1 MGHFATRGEGKG
13 FEEREREEERKIP
26 RGKQVGKRM
35 KRGERRGGEME
46 KGSETFLPT

>member
-1 MGHFATRGEGKG
+1 MGHFATRGEVLK
-13 FEEREREEERKIP
+13 REREEERKIP